1 MTQSEFVRYYAFAR
15 QALVEAMRLI
25 GTGSGDEVL
34 VPSLICKDVLASIH
48 TLGATPVFFEV
59 DHNLN
64 PIGLDQISSSKAI
77 IVVNYFGFAQ
87 DLAPFNK
94 YCERTGAVLIEDNA
108 HGYLSADPLGVVLGT
123 RASVGI
129 TSIRKTLR
137 VPDGATLTV
146 NSDLFV
152 ARLSPQLPFTNKALG
167 ARWIMQILL
176 ANLGRALHLPLI
188 DLFRAPVRWSRK
200 LKTGSALPVS
210 GSDSEIEHIIP
221 TAPRQSSMSR
231 IQRIDHHL
239 ELARRRNLYKIVS
252 ELAVK
257 TSAVPVFNHLPDFCS
272 PYGFPFYGDAET
284 AKKMH
289 VQTRRNGTE
298 VIQWP
303 ELPNS
308 VVETAPEHYKNLWLV
323 NFL

>member
-15 QALVEAMRLI
+15 QALVEALRLI

-176 ANLGRALHLPLI
+176 ANLGIALHLPLI
-188 DLFRAPVRWSRK
+188 DLLRAPVRWSRK

-231 IQRIDHHL
+231 IQRMDHHL
-239 ELARRRNLYKIVS
+239 ELARRRNLYKIAS

>member
-15 QALVEAMRLI
+15 QALVEALRLI

-64 PIGLDQISSSKAI
+64 PIGLDLISSSKAI
-77 IVVNYFGFAQ
+77 IVVNYFGFAL

-167 ARWIMQILL
+167 ARWIMQILI

>member
-15 QALVEAMRLI
+15 QALVEALRLI

-152 ARLSPQLPFTNKALG
+152 ARLSPQLPFTDKALG
-167 ARWIMQILL
+167 ARWIIQILL

>member
-1 MTQSEFVRYYAFAR
+1 MTQSESVRYYAFAR
-15 QALVEAMRLI
+15 QALVEALRLI
-25 GTGSGDEVL
+25 GIGSGDEVL

-48 TLGATPVFFEV
+48 TLGATPAFFEV
-59 DHNLN
+59 DRNFN
-64 PIGLDQISSSKAI
+64 PIGLDQISPSKAI
-77 IVVNYFGFAQ
+77 LVVNYFGFAQ
-87 DLAPFNK
+87 DLSPFNK
-94 YCERTGAVLIEDNA
+94 YCERTGAVLVEDNA
-108 HGYLSADPLGVVLGT
+108 HGYLSADPLGVLLGT
-123 RASVGI
+123 RAPVGI

-176 ANLGRALHLPLI
+176 ANLGIALHLPLI
-188 DLFRAPVRWSRK
+188 DLLRAPVRWSRK

-231 IQRIDHHL
+231 IQRMDHHL
-239 ELARRRNLYKIVS
+239 ELARRRNLYKIAS

>member
-15 QALVEAMRLI
+15 QALVEALRLI

-231 IQRIDHHL
+231 IQRMDHHL

>member
-1 MTQSEFVRYYAFAR
+1 MTQSEFIRYYAFAR
-15 QALVEAMRLI
+15 QALVEALRLM
-25 GTGSGDEVL
+25 GVGSSDQVL

-48 TLGATPVFFEV
+48 TLGANPVFYEV
-59 DHNLN
+59 DRNLN

-77 IVVNYFGFAQ
+77 LVVNYFGFAQ
-87 DLAPFNK
+87 DLAPFNE
-94 YCERTGAVLIEDNA
+94 YCERTGAVLVEDNA
-108 HGYLSADPLGVVLGT
+108 HGYLSADPLGVQLGT

-152 ARLSPQLPFTNKALG
+152 ARLSPQLPFTDKALG
-167 ARWIMQILL
+167 ARWIIQILL

-188 DLFRAPVRWSRK
+188 DLSRAPVRWSRK
-200 LKTGSALPVS
+200 LKTGSALPIS

-231 IQRIDHHL
+231 IQKMDSHL
-239 ELARRRNLYKIVS
+239 EIVRRRNLYKIVS

-257 TSAVPVFNHLPDFCS
+257 TSAVPVFNQLPDFCS

-284 AKKMH
+284 AQKMH
-289 VQTRRNGTE
+289 VLTRRHGTE

-303 ELPNS
+303 ELPHS
-308 VVETAPEHYKNLWLV
+308 VAETAPEHYKNLWLV

>member
-15 QALVEAMRLI
+15 QALVEALRLI

-308 VVETAPEHYKNLWLV
+308 VLETAPEHYKNLWLV

>member
-15 QALVEAMRLI
+15 QALVEALRLI

>member
-15 QALVEAMRLI
+15 QALVEALRLI

-77 IVVNYFGFAQ
+77 LVVNYFGFAQ
-87 DLAPFNK
+87 DLAPFNE
-94 YCERTGAVLIEDNA
+94 YCERTGAVLVEDNA
-108 HGYLSADPLGVVLGT
+108 HGYLSADPLGVQLGT

>member
-15 QALVEAMRLI
+15 QALVEALRLI
-25 GTGSGDEVL
+25 GVGSGDEVL

-77 IVVNYFGFAQ
+77 LVVNYFGFAQ

-108 HGYLSADPLGVVLGT
+108 HGYLSADPLGVLLGT
-123 RASVGI
+123 RAPVGI

-188 DLFRAPVRWSRK
+188 DLLRAPVRWSRK

-231 IQRIDHHL
+231 IQRMDPHL
-239 ELARRRNLYKIVS
+239 ELTRRRDLYKIIS

-298 VIQWP
+298 VIRWP

>member
-1 MTQSEFVRYYAFAR
+1 M
-15 QALVEAMRLI
+15 
-25 GTGSGDEVL
+25 
-34 VPSLICKDVLASIH
+34 
-48 TLGATPVFFEV
+48 
-59 DHNLN
+59 
-64 PIGLDQISSSKAI
+64 
-77 IVVNYFGFAQ
+77 
-87 DLAPFNK
+87 
-94 YCERTGAVLIEDNA
+94 
-108 HGYLSADPLGVVLGT
+108 LGT

>member
-231 IQRIDHHL
+231 IQRMDHHL

>member
-15 QALVEAMRLI
+15 QALVEALRLI
-25 GTGSGDEVL
+25 GVESGDEVL

-64 PIGLDQISSSKAI
+64 PIGLDQISSSKAVL
-77 IVVNYFGFAQ
+77 VVNYFGFAQ
-87 DLAPFNK
+87 DLAPFNR

-108 HGYLSADPLGVVLGT
+108 HGHLSADPLGVVLGT
-123 RASVGI
+123 RSPVGI

-146 NSDLFV
+146 NSDVFA

-167 ARWIMQILL
+167 ARWTIQIFL
-176 ANLGRALHLPLI
+176 ASLGTTLHLPLI
-188 DLFRAPVRWSRK
+188 DWLRAPVRWSRK
-200 LKTGSALPVS
+200 LKTGSALPIS
-210 GSDSEIEHIIP
+210 GSDSEIEHIVP
-221 TAPRQSSMSR
+221 AAPRQSSMSR
-231 IQRIDHHL
+231 IQRMDPYL
-239 ELARRRNLYKIVS
+239 ELTRRRDLYKIIS

-257 TSAVPVFNHLPDFCS
+257 TSAVPVFNQLPDFCS

-284 AKKMH
+284 AQKMH
-289 VQTRRNGTE
+289 LRTRRFGTE

-303 ELPNS
+303 ELPYS
-308 VVETAPEHYKNLWLV
+308 VTETAPEHYKNLWLV